1 MNQIQGLHSIEELY
15 KKGALEDATYRFAV
29 DVIDLC
35 DQAAA
40 PAWEELQLIKTVS
53 ALTAWRRAEVMRWQE
68 KLSEEEFSE
77 RFNIGQGMGYG
88 CIEQMFSCI
97 DYELILDLLRK
108 IQPKVARTFD

>member
-53 ALTAWRRAEVMRWQE
+53 ALTAWSRAEVMRWQE
-68 KLSEEEFSE
+68 QLREEEFSE
-77 RFNIGQGMGYG
+77 RFEIGQGMEYG
-88 CIEQMFSCI
+88 CIEQMLSCI

-108 IQPKVARTFD
+108 IQTKVARTFD